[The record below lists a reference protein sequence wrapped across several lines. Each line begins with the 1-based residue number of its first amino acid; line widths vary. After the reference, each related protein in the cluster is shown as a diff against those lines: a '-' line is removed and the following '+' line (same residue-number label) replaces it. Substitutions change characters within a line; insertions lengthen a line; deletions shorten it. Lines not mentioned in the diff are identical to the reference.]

1 MNVTDLIQSFF
12 GGEHGAQLGQ
22 AAGLDAQAAQN
33 ALSTGLPLQL
43 DALADHAGT
52 PEGQSQIAE
61 AVENLPRFG
70 SVHDALAAPDG
81 AMNLQR
87 AGELLAPALLGG
99 RADSIVTAVATQ
111 TGAAPAGVGRLLQMA
126 LPLLLSLLGQRAGL
140 NPGNVGAVLGGL
152 KGGLGA
158 AGLGAA
164 GLAAGMGMAG
174 GARDPEVTGS
184 AGLPDMGAS
193 VPPAPTAPAA
203 ATPDSVP
210 AASSMSDGAS
220 PAASAGA
227 APTSTPLTS
236 ASLLEFMRGQF
247 SGAPADKIGAAAG
260 FGGSTAGRATQAA
273 LPLIL
278 NALAN
283 RGKTESGAADVLSMA
298 RPFSALSD
306 DRGHL
311 NTALLDDTAELSR
324 IEGQGRGLLGS
335 LFGNVDELT
344 GRLGTALGGSGASAG
359 RLLAL
364 LTPLVLSVLG
374 GRARAGHLNAGGLS
388 GLLGG
393 LGGGLSG
400 LLPSGLS
407 SLGALLGA
415 GALAGASVAAMSGA
429 ATPTS
434 STSSRL
440 PATAKGTVPGPAAA
454 APVPP
459 APAAVTSDRRGG
471 FPLWL
476 IPLLAVLLLG
486 GCWLL
491 RQRPA
496 TTTATTGTS
505 GAATTGAD
513 TTGTGTTSTGTT
525 DTAGTGTT
533 DTGTAATDPSA
544 TTGATDTAGAPG
556 TFAISEPAADA
567 ALPAGGFTLRGT
579 GKAGDTL
586 QVLEDGTSLG
596 NVTVGEDGSW
606 SLDVPSPAAGAHTY
620 SVRGAD
626 GAELG
631 SVAATIGAADANAS
645 AANCTEEYSLSIS
658 DGQTV
663 TEPFRFGGKGQGQ
676 GYSVTVRRG
685 ERTIGTKNVPLDST
699 CGWSY
704 QSKPGAGAVT
714 YVVRPIGD
722 AAAEP
727 LSTVNVT
734 VSR

>member
-1 MNVTDLIQSFF
+1 MS
-12 GGEHGAQLGQ
+12 
-22 AAGLDAQAAQN
+22 AAL
-33 ALSTGLPLQL
+33 T
-43 DALADHAGT
+43 
-52 PEGQSQIAE
+52 
-61 AVENLPRFG
+61 
-70 SVHDALAAPDG
+70 
-81 AMNLQR
+81 
-87 AGELLAPALLGG
+87 
-99 RADSIVTAVATQ
+99 
-111 TGAAPAGVGRLLQMA
+111 
-126 LPLLLSLLGQRAGL
+126 
-140 NPGNVGAVLGGL
+140 
-152 KGGLGA
+152 
-158 AGLGAA
+158 
-164 GLAAGMGMAG
+164 
-174 GARDPEVTGS
+174 S
-184 AGLPDMGAS
+184 AGLLDF
-193 VPPAPTAPAA
+193 
-203 ATPDSVP
+203 
-210 AASSMSDGAS
+210 
-220 PAASAGA
+220 
-227 APTSTPLTS
+227 L
-236 ASLLEFMRGQF
+236 RGQF
-247 SGAPADKIGAAAG
+247 GGASADKIGSVAG

-278 NALAN
+278 NALVN
-283 RGKTESGAADVLSMA
+283 KGKTESGASDVLNMA

-306 DRGHL
+306 DSGHL
-311 NTALLDDTAELSR
+311 NTNLLSDTAELSR
-324 IEGQGRGLLGS
+324 IEGQGRGLLGP

-374 GRARAGHLNAGGLS
+374 GRARAGNMNAGGLS

-393 LGGGLSG
+393 LGGSLSG

-415 GALAGASVAAMSGA
+415 GTLAGAAGAAMSSVPAPSSPTPSSA
-429 ATPTS
+429 AP
-434 STSSRL
+434 SRP

-454 APVPP
+454 APIPP
-459 APAAVTSDRRGG
+459 APPAATTDRRGG

-505 GAATTGAD
+505 GAATTGTD
-513 TTGTGTTSTGTT
+513 TTGTGTTGTDTTGT

-533 DTGTAATDPSA
+533 DTGTAATDPAA
-544 TTGATDTAGAPG
+544 TTGATDTAAAG

-567 ALPAGGFTLRGT
+567 TLPAGGFTLRGT

-606 SLDVPSPAAGAHTY
+606 SLDVPSPSAGAHTY
-620 SVRGAD
+620 SVKGAD

-645 AANCTEEYSLSIS
+645 AANCTEDYSLSIT

-676 GYSVTVRRG
+676 GYSVTVQRG
-685 ERTIGTKNVPLDST
+685 ERTIGTKNIPLDST